1 MANLDYERQLLQKG
15 YKRIAGVDEAGRGPL
30 AGPLVVASVI
40 LKEGYSNENINDS
53 KKLTDKKRR
62 MLFNE
67 IINNSLSYCI
77 IVVDNQIVDK
87 LNIYEATKQAMI
99 SSLKEVDCDYALVD
113 AMKLEIDN
121 YLPLIKGDAK
131 STSIAAAS
139 ILAKVYRDDLM
150 LAYDKLYPQYDFKH
164 NKGYGSK
171 KHLEALDQFGPCK
184 IHRLSYKPV
193 RDSLNP
199 RLELF

>member
-99 SSLKEVDCDYALVD
+99 SSLKEVGCDYALVD